1 MASIPAHPM
10 EILELERELGRD
22 VIFANSALHLSS
34 QAAGPKIR
42 WIQKNEPDVWAKTA
56 MVLTG
61 SAYLVFKLTGE
72 YVIDIYTAT
81 AYAPMLDVRK
91 TAWNPEFTKAVLPI
105 DRLPRLIWSID
116 VAGKVTAEAARQT
129 GLHHRDAS
137 HCGDCGCSR

>member
-1 MASIPAHPM
+1 MAHPYAPEFCMASIRAHPM
-10 EILELERELGRD
+10 EIRELERELGRD
-22 VIFANSALHLSS
+22 VIFTNSALHLSS
-34 QAAGPKIR
+34 QATGPKIR

-91 TAWNPEFTKAVLPI
+91 RAWNPEFTEARFA
-105 DRLPRLIWSID
+105 DRSPATLD
-116 VAGKVTAEAARQT
+116 ME
-129 GLHHRDAS
+129 HRCCREG
-137 HCGDCGCSR
+137 H